1 RELSYA
7 IVDEVDSI
15 LIDEARTP
23 LIISGQ
29 AEDNTDLY
37 IRINVIPPMLTRMA
51 SEPKPQEPE
60 PEGDYWVDEKGQQ
73 VHLSEAGMINAEQAL
88 VGIGVLPDGQS
99 LYDPRNIS
107 LIHHLMV
114 SLRA

>member
-1 RELSYA
+1 MEYRADDSRQRPLFYA

-29 AEDNTDLY
+29 AEDNTELY
-37 IRINVIPPMLTRMA
+37 VRMNAGPPLLTRMA

-60 PEGDYWVDEKGQQ
+60 PEGEYWVDEQAPQG
-73 VHLSEAGMINAEQAL
+73 HLADAGHVTAAA
-88 VGIGVLPDGQS
+88 S
-99 LYDPRNIS
+99 RT
-107 LIHHLMV
+107 
-114 SLRA
+114 